1 MIYRNGLLRSTVLY
15 KIEIRDKTSN
25 ALLYIDSKDFV
36 EDGLGNYTA
45 EVFEWT
51 KQVITDFDV
60 SEYGPDD
67 YVNYTATLIRC
78 VDDV

>member
-1 MIYRNGLLRSTVLY
+1 MLY
-15 KIEIRDKTSN
+15 KVEIRDKTSDE
-25 ALLYIDSKDFV
+25 LLHIDSKDFV
-36 EDGLGNYTA
+36 EDGLGNYTV

-67 YVNYTATLIRC
+67 YVNYTATLFRC